1 MKNPFRLDGKRILI
15 TGASSG
21 IGAST
26 AILCSQLGASVVI
39 TGQDELRLSVVFEQ
53 LVGQN
58 NTQVKFDLRDDEN
71 LLKFIDSVGK
81 VDGVVHSAGISGV
94 TPIRLMQKLF
104 LENVMD
110 VNFEAPA
117 LITRHQLARNY
128 INNQGSIIFLSSIA
142 AITGKVGVG
151 PYSASK
157 TALIGLMRP
166 LALEVAKRGIRVNA
180 LCPGL
185 VKTPLLNVSEEWIQ
199 EQTLKYPLGL
209 GDPIDISNCIL
220 YFLSDASMKVTG
232 TTFSIDGG
240 VPFT

>member
-1 MKNPFRLDGKRILI
+1 MKNPFRLDGKRVLI

-21 IGAST
+21 IGASI

-39 TGQDELRLSVVFEQ
+39 AGQDESRLSEVFDQ
-53 LVGQN
+53 LVGSN
-58 NTQVKFDLRDDEN
+58 NIQVKFDLRDEKN
-71 LLKFIDSVGK
+71 LPKFIDDVGK

-94 TPIRLMQKLF
+94 VPIRLMQKVF

-110 VNFEAPA
+110 VNFQIPA
-117 LITRHQLARNY
+117 QITQHQLARGY

-157 TALIGLMRP
+157 AALIGLMRP
-166 LALEVAKRGIRVNA
+166 LALEVAKKGIRVNT

-185 VKTPLLNVSEEWIQ
+185 VKTPLLNVSDEWIQ

-209 GDPIDISNCIL
+209 GNSIDIANCII
-220 YFLSDASMKVTG
+220 YFLSDASRKVTG

>member
-1 MKNPFRLDGKRILI
+1 MKNPFRLDGQRILI

-21 IGAST
+21 IGASA
-26 AILCSQLGASVVI
+26 AIVCSQLGASVVLP
-39 TGQDELRLSVVFEQ
+39 GQDELRLSVVFDQ

-58 NTQVKFDLRDDEN
+58 NSQIKFDLRDNEN

-117 LITRHQLARNY
+117 LITRHQLARNC

-166 LALEVAKRGIRVNA
+166 LAREVAKRGVRVNA

-209 GDPIDISNCIL
+209 GNPIDISNCIV